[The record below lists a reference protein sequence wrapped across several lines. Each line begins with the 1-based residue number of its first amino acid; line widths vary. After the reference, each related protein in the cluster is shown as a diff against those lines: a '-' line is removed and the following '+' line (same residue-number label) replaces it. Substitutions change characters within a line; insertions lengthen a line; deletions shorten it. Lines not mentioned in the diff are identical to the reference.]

1 MANSAPPIASE
12 RFKAEMPQIPGVSGP
27 GLRRPSQNLTIRIIG
42 GVSVFLVVCLL
53 GSHFLLKSKAAPVP
67 EVAAAAPAPANVPA
81 PPADPTDAFPRA
93 TKAAP
98 GVASVA
104 DMDKPWSSR
113 DFFFVN
119 ASTGQETPAL
129 LIRLPGGVAYQ
140 SDSYWAIDMKAP
152 YGRCQFEYV
161 TDLAKLRHDYGYAA
175 AHPMVGNPCTHSLF
189 DPLKRMNI
197 LGDVWVRGA
206 VVQGSDLRPPL
217 GILVQVQGKSILA
230 IKMES

>member
-1 MANSAPPIASE
+1 MADPIPTD

-27 GLRRPSQNLTIRIIG
+27 GVRRPSQNLATRVIG
-42 GVSVFLVVCLL
+42 GAAIFLVVCLL
-53 GSHFLLKSKAAPVP
+53 GSYFLLKSKAAPVP
-67 EVAAAAPAPANVPA
+67 EVAAAATPA
-81 PPADPTDAFPRA
+81 PPDVPSPVADPSDAFPRA
-93 TKAAP
+93 TKTAP
-98 GVASVA
+98 GVATLA
-104 DMDKPWSSR
+104 DMEKPWSSR

-119 ASTGQETPAL
+119 ASTQEEIPAL
-129 LIRLPGGVAYQ
+129 LIRLPGGATHQ
-140 SDSYWAIDMKAP
+140 SDSYWAIAMKSP

-161 TDLAKLRHDYGYAA
+161 TDIAKIRHDYGYAA
-175 AHPMVGNPCTHSLF
+175 SHPMVGNPCTHSLF

-217 GILVQVQGKSILA
+217 GILIQVQGKTILA